1 MSNIS
6 PRSYFMKRP
15 KYLFTVSERFETPS
29 ARLSFVMRAAGL
41 GPVALARRL
50 GLPDSGELYRV
61 ARSNDPIPSEL
72 ARLIHKHYPQIDL
85 EWLRTGK
92 VYGKYADPI
101 L

>member
-1 MSNIS
+1 MFTIS
-6 PRSYFMKRP
+6 ESY
-15 KYLFTVSERFETPS
+15 ETAA

-61 ARSNDPIPSEL
+61 ARSNDPIPLEL
-72 ARLIHKHYPQIDL
+72 ARLIHEHYPQIDL
-85 EWLRTGK
+85 EWLRSGK
-92 VYGKYADPI
+92 IYGKFVDPI